1 MEPHRSGPFCLPCCC
16 SAFAVSP
23 CNPFPAL
30 YFLSEA
36 STVCPSSASVC
47 LRCYVSTR
55 TFATKFIFF
64 ASRNLPLRI
73 RKSLEGPPMPSM
85 TTGPE
90 RSTTMTVDMYHY
102 TAPKRQ
108 DHPGCCQVPLRF
120 RNATST
126 TTTLED
132 IDSIKFN
139 YNMCTTTAAVIFDK
153 MSCASTSTTVPMIT
167 DER

>member
-36 STVCPSSASVC
+36 STVCASSASVC
-47 LRCYVSTR
+47 LRCYVTSVDR
-55 TFATKFIFF
+55 QV
-64 ASRNLPLRI
+64 PLRI

-132 IDSIKFN
+132 IGSIKFN

-153 MSCASTSTTVPMIT
+153 MSCASTSTTVPMII